1 VTLTQAAVLRPG
13 DWVRY
18 DGGEHQ
24 VIALAGTSVRLRSD
38 NGAESVV
45 LVAYLLASPEFALID
60 GAPMPSMEPFG
71 LLDGLPVKVLEEARE
86 WERHIMEV
94 ETGLPSNSLPGAT
107 PRAGFDPAN
116 TTIAERDQAKAAELG
131 MSLRTVKA
139 RRARYARQGLWG
151 LVDQRA
157 VRLREAT
164 GRADAR
170 LVAAIR
176 QVVDAE
182 TDTSTGTRS
191 RLIRRVVKAVE
202 ATYGPGVVPLPGR
215 STFYKVIDAVSS
227 GRHTFGSAVTRR
239 QTANRPQGLFTPT
252 HAARPG
258 EQVQIDST
266 PIDVLVLLDNGAPV
280 RADLT
285 IAVDV
290 ATRTI
295 CAAVLRPVGTKA
307 VDAALLL
314 AKMLV
319 PEPMR
324 PSWSAA
330 LRMSASRLPHARL
343 VDIDTRMELAAA
355 RPVIVP
361 DTIVIDGGKVF
372 VSDTFARACDRLG
385 VSVQRARPRTPTDK
399 AIVEA
404 TFGSINTLFCQ
415 HVAAY
420 TGSNTTLRGLDATG
434 AWTLPELQD
443 LLDEWLLVGWQPRPH
458 DALRDP
464 MLPRRALSPNEMYA
478 ALVAAA
484 GYLPLTLSGDDY
496 LELLPLVWR
505 QINAYGIRIDY
516 RTYDC
521 VELGPWRLQHSGV
534 TARRGLW
541 EVHYDP
547 YDATHV
553 FVRTPDGWVTV
564 PWTHLP
570 MVSAPFAEFTWRH
583 ARALATEHG
592 RDDTNETEVARVLD
606 DLLSRAQAGPVDKLS
621 DRIAARTRVA
631 AAAHRPPPR
640 GDPSDNSALPA
651 EPGKPGEEDDE
662 HGPLATV
669 IPFGIF
675 DADAEADR
683 WR

>member
-1 VTLTQAAVLRPG
+1 MTLSTVAVLRPG
-13 DWVRY
+13 DWVLY
-18 DGGEHQ
+18 DGSEQQ
-24 VIALAGTSVRLRSD
+24 VLALAGTSVRLRTVD
-38 NGAESVV
+38 GADSVV
-45 LVAYLLASPEFALID
+45 LAGHLMASPGFAVIDSEPAPSVEPFALLD
-60 GAPMPSMEPFG
+60 SLPGAV
-71 LLDGLPVKVLEEARE
+71 LDTARE
-86 WERHIMEV
+86 WERHVVEI
-94 ETGLPSNSLPGAT
+94 ETGLPPGAE
-107 PRAGFDPAN
+107 PGVAPKPEYDPTS
-116 TTIAERDQAKAAELG
+116 TTVVDRDRAKAAELG
-131 MSLRTVKA
+131 VGVRTVQT
-139 RRARYARQGLWG
+139 RRARYAQQGLWG

-157 VRLREAT
+157 VRAWEAT

-170 LVAAIR
+170 LVAAAREVI
-176 QVVDAE
+176 DAE

-191 RLIRRVVKAVE
+191 RLIRRVTKAVE
-202 ATYGPGVVPLPGR
+202 ATYGPGVVPMPAR
-215 STFYKVIDAVSS
+215 TTFYRLIDALST

-239 QTANRPQGLFTPT
+239 QTANRPQGMFTPT

-258 EQVQIDST
+258 EQVQVDST
-266 PIDVLVLLDNGAPV
+266 PIDVLVLLDNGVPV

-285 IAVDV
+285 IAVDI

-314 AKMLV
+314 ARMLV

-324 PSWSAA
+324 PGWSTA
-330 LRMSASRLPHARL
+330 LRMSTSRLPHARL
-343 VDIDTRMELAAA
+343 MDIDTRMELAAA

-372 VSDTFARACDRLG
+372 ISDTFTRACERLG
-385 VSVQRARPRTPTDK
+385 VSIQRARPRTPTDK

-404 TFGSINTLFCQ
+404 TFSSINTLFCQ

-443 LLDEWLLVGWQPRPH
+443 LLDEWLLAGWQPRPH
-458 DALRDP
+458 DGLRDP
-464 MLPRRALSPNEMYA
+464 LLPRRALSPNEMYA

-484 GYLPLTLSGDDY
+484 GYLPLTLSGEDY
-496 LELLPLVWR
+496 LELLPVEWR
-505 QINAYGIRIDY
+505 QINAYGIRIGY

-521 VELGPWRLQHSGV
+521 AELGPWRLQHSGV

-541 EVHYDP
+541 EVHCDP

-553 FVRTPDGWVTV
+553 FVRTPDGWVSV

-583 ARALATEHG
+583 ARHLAAETG
-592 RDDTNETEVARVLD
+592 IDDTNETEIARVLD
-606 DLLSRAQAGPVDKLS
+606 DLLSRAQAGPVDKLT
-621 DRIAARTRVA
+621 DRVAARTRVA
-631 AAAHRPPPR
+631 AAAHRPPSRDDATP
-640 GDPSDNSALPA
+640 P
-651 EPGKPGEEDDE
+651 EPGKPADGDDD
-662 HGPLATV
+662 GPPATV
-669 IPFGIF
+669 IPFAIF
-675 DADAEADR
+675 DADAEAEP
-683 WR
+683 W